1 MFKNNILLT
10 KFKGYKQ
17 MSYFC
22 LMQFL
27 QQLFNFYINAS
38 IHVALAVFSLVKV
51 TELYFDLPCSESLGY
66 FVFYGTITGYNFVK
80 YAGVAKLHHRSLTNN
95 LKVIQVFSLL
105 CFGLM
110 CFYAIQLSINTL
122 LFFVPLGVLTLLYAV
137 PFLSGF
143 QKNLRS
149 IGYLKII
156 VVALVWT
163 GVTVFVPVFDI
174 KIEFTNTLFLVAV
187 QRFFL
192 VVVLI
197 LPFDIR
203 DLKYDSISLQTI
215 PRKIGAKRTKILGGV
230 LLGVCWLLEFMFIPS
245 VDFINPF
252 VIFLLLIF
260 ILLMQTS
267 ESQSK
272 YYSSFLVESMPIVWW
287 MLLI

>member
-1 MFKNNILLT
+1 
-10 KFKGYKQ
+10 

-22 LMQFL
+22 SMRFL

-38 IHVALAVFSLVKV
+38 IHVALAVLALVKV
-51 TELYFDLPCSESLGY
+51 TELYFDLPCNKSLGY
-66 FVFYGTITGYNFVK
+66 FVFYGTITGYNFIK

-95 LKVIQVFSLL
+95 LKVIQIFSLF

-110 CFYAIQLSINTL
+110 CFYALQLSMNTL
-122 LFFVPLGVLTLLYAV
+122 LFFVPFGILTLLYAV

-163 GVTVFVPVFDI
+163 GVTVFLPVFDL
-174 KIEFTNTLFLVAV
+174 KIEFTKALYLVAI

-192 VVVLI
+192 VVILI

-203 DLKYDSISLQTI
+203 DVKYDSISLQTI
-215 PRKIGAKRTKILGGV
+215 PRKIGVKKTKILGSI
-230 LLGVCWLLEFMFIPS
+230 LLCICFLLEFMLILDFRISFI
-245 VDFINPF
+245 
-252 VIFLLLIF
+252 IFLSLVF
-260 ILLMQTS
+260 ILLIKTTENQP
-267 ESQSK
+267 K
-272 YYSSFLVESMPIVWW
+272 YYSAFLVESMPIIWW
-287 MLLI
+287 MLLILL